1 MSVPAHKIPVS
12 RRVQRCPTE
21 IPLDS
26 EYSLRG
32 EETQWT
38 LLRRAGV
45 RKPPRGGRPV
55 PHWKPL
61 GYHPNI
67 ESALKH
73 FTELRLRLS
82 GAQSFD
88 ELLRVQEEI
97 RGLIKKA
104 LAPKNAR

>member
-12 RRVQRCPTE
+12 GPVKRCPTE

-82 GAQSFD
+82 GAQSFA
-88 ELLRVQEEI
+88 ELLRVQRETQAM
-97 RGLIKKA
+97 IKKV
-104 LAPKNAR
+104 LKP